1 MYYNKVC
8 RDVPRTSG
16 IPIELAIVR
25 KKRSFT
31 NAPRYRKVKK
41 ETTVVK
47 K

>member
-25 KKRSFT
+25 KKRSST
-31 NAPRYRKVKK
+31 NAALYKKRKQLW
-41 ETTVVK
+41 
-47 K
+47 